1 MSGRGKNCR
10 EVLAEWRIIPQST
23 VSVSLEIVVR
33 DMSSKDQGSE
43 FGHGFHQF

>member
-43 FGHGFHQF
+43 VGHGFHQL